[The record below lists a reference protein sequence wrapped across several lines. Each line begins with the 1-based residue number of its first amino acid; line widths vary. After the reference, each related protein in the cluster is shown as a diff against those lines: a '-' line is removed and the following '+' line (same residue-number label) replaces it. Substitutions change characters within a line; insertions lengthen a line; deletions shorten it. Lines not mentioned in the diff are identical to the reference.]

1 MTEAIA
7 EKLEPE
13 HAAST
18 VVGYID
24 AFAAGRIYG
33 WAWDPERPAA
43 KIAIRFAVGGEP
55 VAAVIAN
62 VAREDLRDS
71 RIGDGAHA
79 FEAVL
84 PENVQPNEIRVL
96 AVCPETGGT
105 VELAP
110 RPAAGAANTNT
121 PGDIREVVQTLCRSH
136 HAIHRNLQTVAA
148 AVEDVRRVASGEE
161 AAAKEA
167 EQSAAKERASVLAR
181 LGTLEA
187 AMVRVDG
194 LVRDQA
200 ATIEL
205 LSRRAPDR
213 VSRLL
218 AGVAAILAGAALALA
233 LLH

>member
-1 MTEAIA
+1 MEAVA

-13 HAAST
+13 RAARPT
-18 VVGYID
+18 AIGYID
-24 AFAAGRIYG
+24 AITGGRIYG

-43 KIAIRFAVGGEP
+43 KIAIRFEVAGET
-55 VAAVIAN
+55 VAAVIADT
-62 VAREDLRDS
+62 VREDLKDS

-84 PENVQPNEIRVL
+84 PEAVQPNEMRVL

-136 HAIHRNLQTVAA
+136 HVIHRHLQSVAA
-148 AVEDVRRVASGEE
+148 AVEEARRVADGEE
-161 AAAKEA
+161 AAAKA
-167 EQSAAKERASVLAR
+167 IEQSVTKERVSVLAR
-181 LGTLEA
+181 LDSLEV
-187 AMVRVDG
+187 AMLRVDG
-194 LVRDQA
+194 LVREQA
-200 ATIEL
+200 GALEALT
-205 LSRRAPDR
+205 RRPGDR
-213 VSRLL
+213 ISRLL
-218 AGVAAILAGAALALA
+218 AGVAAILACSALALV